1 MKKWSK
7 KKKGVVIAA
16 GVALLGLAGI
26 YGYQVSVYQNHFL
39 PGTRINELDC
49 GKMTAKEAEQSFA
62 SVRRITGST
71 GGCENRL

>member
-16 GVALLGLAGI
+16 GVVLLGLAGT

-39 PGTRINELDC
+39 PGTRINEL
-49 GKMTAKEAEQSFA
+49 GLW
-62 SVRRITGST
+62 
-71 GGCENRL
+71 ENDSKRS

>member
-16 GVALLGLAGI
+16 GVVLLGLAGT

-39 PGTRINELDC
+39 PE
-49 GKMTAKEAEQSFA
+49 EQDQRVGLWKNDSKR
-62 SVRRITGST
+62 S
-71 GGCENRL
+71 

>member
-7 KKKGVVIAA
+7 KKKGVVITA
-16 GVALLGLAGI
+16 GVVLLGLAGI

-49 GKMTAKEAEQSFA
+49 GN
-62 SVRRITGST
+62 RDLST
-71 GGCENRL
+71 DTDIPGR

>member
-1 MKKWSK
+1 MEFGNGIHEKKEGITEMKKWSK

-49 GKMTAKEAEQSFA
+49 GKMKQ
-62 SVRRITGST
+62 RPI
-71 GGCENRL
+71 N